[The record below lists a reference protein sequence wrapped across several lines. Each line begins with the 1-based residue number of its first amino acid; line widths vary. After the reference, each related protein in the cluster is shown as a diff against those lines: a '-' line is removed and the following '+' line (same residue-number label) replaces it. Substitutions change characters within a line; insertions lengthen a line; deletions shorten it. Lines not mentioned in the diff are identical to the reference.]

1 MDQQQKPAKLKLTAL
16 WAKTLSNGTTIFTGK
31 LGDAQIEIW
40 PNQFKQKDN
49 QPDYNIFLV
58 PPFKKDQP
66 AQQQATQQNF
76 GQPDFSSDFGNDI
89 PF

>member
-1 MDQQQKPAKLKLTAL
+1 MDQQQKPTKLKLTAL
-16 WAKTLSNGTTIFTGK
+16 WSKTLGNGTTIFTGK

-40 PNQFKQKDN
+40 PNKFKQKDN
-49 QPDYNIFLV
+49 QPDFNIFLV

-66 AQQQATQQNF
+66 PQKEQQNF
-76 GQPDFSSDFGNDI
+76 GQPDFSNDNFGGDI